1 MYLLI
6 NQKHKVPKV
15 RDLEVPDLQAG
26 AIRGI
31 IVEPASRR
39 LEPVEVFRGV
49 PYAGAPQR
57 LAPRR
62 RRPRGPAPASPTPTR
77 QSARSDTQ
85 TYPTKI
91 SCLAQQNSGINY
103 RLRYS
108 RTDMTFK
115 FLRIERTPTFKA
127 GNAGVAGVHGRRS
140 AALTKMPL
148 ATYND
153 LRATIPLLAN
163 QSEDCL
169 FLNIYVP
176 GSGARG
182 VEAPYAVVVWVG
194 APAHEWGSPNA
205 QDGAVLAARAHLLV
219 VTLNYRIGLL
229 GYLTSGASDEV
240 HQAGGAALLDVAA
253 ALRWVRRNVAAFG
266 GDPRRVTLAG
276 HAAGAA
282 LANALLMLPDTK
294 GLISRVLLLSGSALS
309 PSALAPDASLAREH
323 TAQALRCTP
332 DEAAEDHCL
341 HSRAAPSGPPS
352 SGSPRARFLAG
363 WAPSVPFPKEAPP
376 AQAPTRALHAS
387 EAFLD
392 CALAV
397 VVATTESYQF
407 FSEEDIRHGF
417 EEDHRNRILRT
428 YVRNVYRYH
437 RNEMFAAIRNE
448 YTDWEKP
455 IQHPINIRDATLEAL
470 SDAAVAA
477 PALRLAQLHA
487 RRGARTFFAHFTH
500 QSKDADYPQR
510 LGSISS
516 ETLPYFLGLPLVG
529 GMPYAPR
536 NYSRGDV
543 AVSESAV
550 ALLAAFA
557 KTGDPTP
564 RAEEHHG
571 ESTSTWPRYELNS
584 QQYLSISTKLRVK
597 SHYRGHKMALWLHLI
612 PQLHRPGAA
621 PRHHQFRSIHP
632 DMFAGEIFPE
642 LYTTATLDDEE
653 NSTEA
658 DEDSSDAEECE
669 PSPSPRP
676 ALSLPSPQPTP
687 KEDSLTTMDT
697 QYYSYTV
704 ALGVTVGAGCFL
716 LALNVL
722 VFAGIYL
729 QRGRRRAA
737 LRRPRREDRLSLSSR
752 PVLLSPQC
760 HRTIGQAVCPH
771 FYSLA
776 GVSTPKR
783 AYSTVRRVVGTGRS
797 PFQLRDSMSHI
808 DHFRS
813 CTSRAATGSLN
824 SDPTAPSPRKSTLK
838 RSSEA
843 ELKERPGAAPAKKR
857 VQIQEISV

>member
-1 MYLLI
+1 MECAWSWWATLVLASLVAAGPRYSSRI
-6 NQKHKVPKV
+6 VHTH
-15 RDLEVPDLQAG
+15 AG

-49 PYAGAPQR
+49 PYAGAPPR
-57 LAPRR
+57 MAP
-62 RRPRGPAPASPTPTR
+62 PPPAPAWPGTR
-77 QSARSDTQ
+77 LADAFAPVCPQRAPD
-85 TYPTKI
+85 I
-91 SCLAQQNSGINY
+91 SNK
-103 RLRYS
+103 
-108 RTDMTFK
+108 T
-115 FLRIERTPTFKA
+115 
-127 GNAGVAGVHGRRS
+127 
-140 AALTKMPL
+140 AALSKMPL
-148 ATYND
+148 GTYNE
-153 LRATIPLLAN
+153 LKTTLPLLAN

-169 FLNIYVP
+169 YLNIYVP

-194 APAHEWGSPNA
+194 APSHEWGSPNTL
-205 QDGAVLAARAHLLV
+205 DGSVLAARAHLLV
-219 VTLNYRIGLL
+219 VTVNYRIGLL
-229 GYLTSGASDEV
+229 GYLTTGASDEV
-240 HQAGGAALLDVAA
+240 HQAGGAALLDVSA
-253 ALRWVRRNVAAFG
+253 ALQWVRRNVAAFG
-266 GDPRRVTLAG
+266 GDPKRVTLAG
-276 HAAGAA
+276 HSAGAA

-309 PSALAPDASLAREH
+309 PAALAPDASLAREH
-323 TAQALRCTP
+323 TAQALRCVPEESSTEHWLVTCIRARP
-332 DEAAEDHCL
+332 LAALLAVEA
-341 HSRAAPSGPPS
+341 
-352 SGSPRARFLAG
+352 PRARFLAG
-363 WAPSVPFPKEAPP
+363 WAPSVPSKDGN
-376 AQAPTRALHAS
+376 QAPTRALHAS
-387 EAFLD
+387 DAFLD

-397 VVATTESYQF
+397 VVSTTESYQF
-407 FSEEDIRHGF
+407 FSEDDIRHGF

-437 RNEMFAAIRNE
+437 RNEIFAAIRNE

-455 IQHPINIRDATLEAL
+455 IQHPINIRDATLESL

-477 PALRLAQLHA
+477 PALRVAQLHA

-510 LGSISS
+510 LGSTSS

-529 GMPYAPR
+529 GMPYSPR

-543 AVSESAV
+543 GVSESAV

-564 RAEEHHG
+564 SEHHEG
-571 ESTSTWPRYELNS
+571 AVSWPRYELNS
-584 QQYLSISTKLRVK
+584 QQYLSISSKLRVK

-642 LYTTATLDDEE
+642 LYTTAALDDED
-653 NSTEA
+653 STEA
-658 DEDSSDAEECE
+658 EETPEAECE

-697 QYYSYTV
+697 HYYSYTV

-729 QRGRRRAA
+729 QRGRRRAT
-737 LRRPRREDRLSLSSR
+737 RRPRREGSCSSR
-752 PVLLSPQC
+752 
-760 HRTIGQAVCPH
+760 T
-771 FYSLA
+771 
-776 GVSTPKR
+776 
-783 AYSTVRRVVGTGRS
+783 
-797 PFQLRDSMSHI
+797 
-808 DHFRS
+808 
-813 CTSRAATGSLN
+813 ATGSLN

-838 RSSEA
+838 RSSET
-843 ELKERPGAAPAKKR
+843 ELKERPSAAPAKKR